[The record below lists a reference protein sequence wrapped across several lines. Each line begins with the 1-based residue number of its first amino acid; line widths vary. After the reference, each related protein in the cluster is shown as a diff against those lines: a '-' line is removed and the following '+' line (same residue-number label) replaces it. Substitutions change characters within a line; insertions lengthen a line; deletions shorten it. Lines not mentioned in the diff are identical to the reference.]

1 MDRSPQRA
9 EIDAKLSKANNLQT
23 TMPEAFGNNSVYQSR
38 AYDPLEQSINKKA
51 TLIEK
56 LAEQAWNR
64 VSAGK
69 KPAAP
74 QKKK

>member
-1 MDRSPQRA
+1 
-9 EIDAKLSKANNLQT
+9 
-23 TMPEAFGNNSVYQSR
+23 MPETFGNNSSYQSR
-38 AYDPLEQSINKKA
+38 VFDPLEQSINKKA

-64 VSAGK
+64 VSTGK
-69 KPAAP
+69 KPNQV